1 MKIVSADITGS
12 LIVNGVDVTTNV
24 VSSSIFSGSIAGRV
38 ASLEQFSSSLD
49 ATFATDASVTAS
61 ILVLSQSVQNSQAA
75 LSSSYTLTSGSY
87 VITSG
92 SYVITSGSYAAS
104 SASLSTRVTTNETN
118 ITTLTNASASFA
130 VVSSSF
136 SSTSGSLSTRV
147 TNLEATSSTVS
158 SSFASTSGSIAGR
171 VTLIEGQYA
180 TTGSNNFT
188 GPQFINQA
196 SNAISFT
203 STASLYTDGGLRV
216 AKDSFVSGTAYFNNI
231 TVYGTSSIEYITS
244 SQIDIGSNVITVNT
258 DTPAIRFGGI
268 SVFDSGSTQLT
279 GSLFW
284 DSEKN
289 HWIYS
294 NPSGS
299 SYNSA
304 MLMNGPRNTGS
315 LGTEQG
321 TTNNALMKGQGG
333 DHITSSQMIDDGT
346 TVQIPGN
353 LQVTG
358 SLVNTG
364 VATFGSSIQATNIG
378 INYAPQ
384 GAGSLSI
391 YKNTGA
397 FINLYDDA
405 FYCSIKTTVTG
416 GTQSNLVFGTQ
427 GGTTALTLGYNQ
439 AATFSSD
446 ITARSGTIDSR
457 VFKIYEA
464 SAARGGLYPYNL
476 VLGSGTDYS
485 VGIFS
490 EGEIFMASGGTATKR
505 LTIASTG
512 AATFTAATQDAIQT
526 VVRMSGNNA
535 SGQLKALDFKLTA
548 GTPLWTISTAAV
560 GTDVG
565 INIMPNGSAGLSL
578 ATTGAAT
585 FSSSVQAASLS
596 INTAP
601 LSDRMLYIS
610 ANLPTTGASQFQSV
624 INGTVVNAATT
635 IYGMYVGNN
644 SNVNVTNS
652 YAIYLETTGGSGTIT
667 NKYGIY
673 QSSSGDKNYFA
684 GNIGIG
690 TSSPSY
696 KLDVSGTT
704 RIVAS
709 SQALTIDGGTGALD
723 RGVITTHVDRLEQLA
738 LVRAG
743 VGTFGI
749 HITTGGVAIL
759 SGQDTSTNM
768 LSMVLATGAATF
780 SSTVTALTYNR
791 AAAGT
796 GYLNGKYASVENT
809 NTTGPIY
816 CIGDSYVPTSTT
828 TNTMYGVGYSY
839 NSFTGAF
846 GPANTWSF
854 YVVGGGTV
862 GVTLGADGNGYFR
875 ADVIAY
881 YSDRRLKTNIRVI
894 DNAIDKVKKLGGYYY
909 NPNDLAVELKATD
922 DQDERVGVMAQ
933 EVMEVLPHAVKDAPF
948 DRTGTYKTVQY
959 EKLVPLLIQAI
970 KEQQTQ
976 IEELKTLIHG
986 LTK

>member
-92 SYVITSGSYAAS
+92 SYVTTSGSYAAS
-104 SASLSTRVTTNETN
+104 SASLSIRTGNLEATSSTLTSASSSFAAQSASLSTRLTTDETN

-136 SSTSGSLSTRV
+136 SSTSGSIS
-147 TNLEATSSTVS
+147 
-158 SSFASTSGSIAGR
+158 GR

-180 TTGSNNFT
+180 TTGSNTFT
-188 GPQFINQA
+188 GPQYINQA
-196 SNAISFT
+196 SNAIGFA
-203 STASLYTDGGLRV
+203 STASLYTNGGLRV
-216 AKDSFVSGTAYFNNI
+216 TKDAFISGTAYFNNVV
-231 TVYGTSSIEYITS
+231 VYGTSSIQYITS
-244 SQIDIGSNVITVNT
+244 SQVNFGTNIITVNT
-258 DTPAIRFGGI
+258 DTPAVRFGGLA
-268 SVFDSGSTQLT
+268 VFDSGSTQLT
-279 GSLFW
+279 GSILW
-284 DSEKN
+284 DSQN
-289 HWIYS
+289 NRWIYS

-299 SYNSA
+299 TYNSA

-315 LGTEQG
+315 LGDEQG

-446 ITARSGTIDSR
+446 ISARSGTIDSR

-490 EGEIFMASGGTATKR
+490 EGEIFLASGGTATKR

-512 AATFTAATQDAIQT
+512 AATF
-526 VVRMSGNNA
+526 
-535 SGQLKALDFKLTA
+535 
-548 GTPLWTISTAAV
+548 
-560 GTDVG
+560 
-565 INIMPNGSAGLSL
+565 
-578 ATTGAAT
+578 
-585 FSSSVQAASLS
+585 SSSVNLGSIANSGDIALLNIKQAS
-596 INTAP
+596 TA
-601 LSDRMLYIS
+601 Y
-610 ANLPTTGASQFQSV
+610 
-624 INGTVVNAATT
+624 
-635 IYGMYVGNN
+635 NN
-644 SNVNVTNS
+644 
-652 YAIYLETTGGSGTIT
+652 
-667 NKYGIY
+667 GIY
-673 QSSSGDKNYFA
+673 IERGGERNGYFMYIGGAVDSLTFRRNYFGTQSDVMSLTRD
-684 GNIGIG
+684 GNVGIG
-690 TSSPSY
+690 TSSPFVIADKNLTVNGTSSAIQLGVSDVRNAQFYADGSEVRVYAVTSVPLRLGTNDTERMRISSAGNFDYGGHNVIAASPSTVY
-696 KLDVSGTT
+696 K
-704 RIVAS
+704 
-709 SQALTIDGGTGALD
+709 QAFWGAMSIMWRNAEDFYIDSNHTY
-723 RGVITTHVDRLEQLA
+723 T
-738 LVRAG
+738 
-743 VGTFGI
+743 
-749 HITTGGVAIL
+749 TTGSNIATYTSANGIGRLGIAGGDFSWLTYNGGVSAGTAYTLTERLNIAP
-759 SGQDTSTNM
+759 S
-768 LSMVLATGAATF
+768 GAARF

-809 NTTGPIY
+809 DTTGPIY

-828 TNTMYGVGYSY
+828 TGTMYGVGYSY

-846 GPANTWSF
+846 GPANSWSF
-854 YVVGGGTV
+854 YVSGAGTV

-948 DRTGTYKTVQY
+948 DKTGTYKTVQY